1 MKYCRYMKFTSIDIM
16 AIVRINTFHY
26 LHNNRF
32 GKCPITSASSGIK
45 KKLSK
50 FCQSTLFDKLH

>member
-1 MKYCRYMKFTSIDIM
+1 MKFILIEPT
-16 AIVRINTFHY
+16 AIVKISTFHY
-26 LHNNRF
+26 LLNNRF

-45 KKLSK
+45 KKRSK